1 MNRINKIRD
10 QIELAIEITRDSGV
24 PILLI
29 ANPGLA
35 KSTVVVNWAGR
46 NSYHVETLVGSRY
59 SQEEILGFQVRTEDR
74 ASGEFRL
81 EILEPHWYRTV
92 LEKAGQGIPSV
103 LFLDEISTAQEN
115 VQGALLQLI
124 FERTIGHGKKL
135 PESTLV
141 LAAANYKQNIPWQF
155 NMMAPMLNRFCIVNL
170 CYESN
175 DSFLNE
181 FLQDPSDWGR
191 DLPVYADRKLTAE
204 DRARLA
210 SGLKVMFRALLSAFE
225 ETDGAGGE
233 RYYAMDI
240 NNQVYNNMYEGN
252 TRYVYNFISGRTL
265 SYLFRITQSFLRK
278 GLSFGEYGKFMLNMV
293 YGLIGIGTNTLNE
306 KQQQSYLRNV
316 ETLYAKLYN
325 ALNGGEDTGVSAAA
339 APLDFTGREVADA
352 IQEWVLFRES
362 SLWNDDADPNL
373 GVLIS
378 YIGGVYGTAAGAVEE
393 VRRRNAGSRADRYRF
408 SNDMQRL
415 EYLITLLEE
424 EAAGDAG
431 TAPVERTER
440 TERIERAE
448 RAALAPLRAIRDAY
462 ADALEEAAKALAAEI
477 R

>member
-1 MNRINKIRD
+1 MNHINKIRD
-10 QIELAIEITRDSGV
+10 QIELAIEISRDSGV
-24 PILLI
+24 PVLLI

-35 KSTVVVNWAGR
+35 KSTVVANWAAR
-46 NSYHVETLVGSRY
+46 NSYHIETLVGSRY

-74 ASGEFRL
+74 ASGEVRL

-92 LEKAGQGIPSV
+92 LEKAGQGVPSL

-115 VQGALLQLI
+115 VQGALLQLV

-135 PESTLV
+135 PESALV

-170 CYESN
+170 YYESN

-191 DLPVYADRKLTAE
+191 ELPAYGDRRLAAG
-204 DRARLA
+204 DRGRLA
-210 SGLKVMFRALLSAFE
+210 SGLKAMFRALLSAFE
-225 ETDGAGGE
+225 ETDSAGGE

-265 SYLFRITQSFLRK
+265 SYLFRITLSFLRK
-278 GLSFGEYGKFMLNMV
+278 GLSFGERGKEMLNMV
-293 YGLIGIGTNTLNE
+293 YGLVGIGTNTLSE

-316 ETLYAKLYN
+316 ETLYAKLYT
-325 ALNGGEDTGVSAAA
+325 ALEGGSDVAAPSA

-362 SLWNDDADPNL
+362 SLWNAAGDPNL
-373 GVLIS
+373 DALAAYV
-378 YIGGVYGTAAGAVEE
+378 GGVYGSSAEAVGAA
-393 VRRRNAGSRADRYRF
+393 RQRNAQNKADRYRF

-415 EYLITLLEE
+415 DYLIALLEE
-424 EAAGDAG
+424 EAGGAG
-431 TAPVERTER
+431 AP
-440 TERIERAE
+440 AE
-448 RAALAPLRAIRDAY
+448 QAALALFREIRDAY
-462 ADALEEAAKALAAEI
+462 AGAAGEAARDMAAEI

>member
-35 KSTVVVNWAGR
+35 KSTIVVNWAGR
-46 NSYHVETLVGSRY
+46 NSYHVETLIGSRY
-59 SQEEILGFQVRTEDR
+59 SQEEILGFQVRTEDGV
-74 ASGEFRL
+74 SGKFRL

-92 LEKAGQGIPSV
+92 LEKAEQGIPSL

-124 FERTIGHGKKL
+124 FERTIGRGKKL

-170 CYESN
+170 RYESN

-181 FLQDPSDWGR
+181 FLQNPSDW
-191 DLPVYADRKLTAE
+191 DKELPAYQDRKLTAE

-210 SGLKVMFRALLSAFE
+210 SGLKVMFRTLFSAFE
-225 ETDGAGGE
+225 ETDIAGGE
-233 RYYAMDI
+233 MYYAMDI

-265 SYLFRITQSFLRK
+265 SYLFRITLSFLRK
-278 GLSFGEYGKFMLNMV
+278 GLSFGEYGKQMLNMV

-325 ALNGGEDTGVSAAA
+325 ALSGGEDTGVSAAA
-339 APLDFTGREVADA
+339 PLDFTGKEVADA

-362 SLWNDDADPNL
+362 SLWNDAADPNL

-378 YIGGVYGTAAGAVEE
+378 YIGGMYGTATGAVETI
-393 VRRRNAGSRADRYRF
+393 RRRNAGNKADRYRF

-424 EAAGDAG
+424 EAANDAG
-431 TAPVERTER
+431 TASVERM
-440 TERIERAE
+440 ERAE

-462 ADALEEAAKALAAEI
+462 ADALEDAAKDLAAEI